1 MAKKTISILLAALLL
16 LIAMF
21 MVLYL
26 AYDMLIRVVGMI
38 DSIDM
43 GDVFERYHVY
53 YYGHTAHLHSFDEDL
68 RLNLYNINLILKA
81 SRFAL
86 LHLPFQALQIL

>member
-1 MAKKTISILLAALLL
+1 MAKKIVSVALAALF
-16 LIAMF
+16 LIIALF
-21 MVLYL
+21 MVSYL

-53 YYGHTAHLHSFDEDL
+53 YQGHTAHLHSFDEDL
-68 RLNLYNINLILKA
+68 RLNLYNNQ
-81 SRFAL
+81 S
-86 LHLPFQALQIL
+86 